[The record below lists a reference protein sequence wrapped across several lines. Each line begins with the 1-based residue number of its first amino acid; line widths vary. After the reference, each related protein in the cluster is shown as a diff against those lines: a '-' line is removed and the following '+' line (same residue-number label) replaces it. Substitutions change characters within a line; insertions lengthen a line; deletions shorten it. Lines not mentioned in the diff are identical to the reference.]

1 METTNNNNIK
11 IIRLH
16 GGEDI
21 IANFIE
27 SEDKETAILHDPMQV
42 IFKRIPTTGQT
53 VMMMMPWLPIEIIEN
68 NQAVLYTSDILT
80 IIDPKESAIQHYGEV
95 VMEAQKRMDEVDFIT
110 ESEDGDEKDGEDDD
124 EETSETKDFNVDELL
139 ELIKEKKNKRLH

>member
-1 METTNNNNIK
+1 METTNNNIK

-21 IANFIE
+21 IAQYIQ

-68 NQAVLYTSDILT
+68 NQAILCTADILT
-80 IIDPKESAIQHYGEV
+80 VIDPKESAIQHYGEV
-95 VMEAQKRMDEVDFIT
+95 VMEAQKRMDEVDFIS
-110 ESEDGDEKDGEDDD
+110 ESEDGDEDD
-124 EETSETKDFNVDELL
+124 EEDGEEETKDFNVDELL
-139 ELIKEKKNKRLH
+139 EIIKEKKNKKLH

>member
-1 METTNNNNIK
+1 METTNNNIK

-21 IANFIE
+21 IAQYIQ

-68 NQAVLYTSDILT
+68 NQAILCTADILT
-80 IIDPKESAIQHYGEV
+80 IIDPKESAIQHYGQV
-95 VMEAQKRMDEVDFIT
+95 VMEAQKRMDEVDFIS
-110 ESEDGDEKDGEDDD
+110 ESEDD
-124 EETSETKDFNVDELL
+124 EEDENEEGEEPEEMSNFNVDELL
-139 ELIKEKKNKRLH
+139 EILKEKKNKKLH

>member
-68 NQAVLYTSDILT
+68 NQAILCTADILT
-80 IIDPKESAIQHYGEV
+80 VIDPKESAIQHYGEV
-95 VMEAQKRMDEVDFIT
+95 VMEAQKRMDEVDFIS
-110 ESEDGDEKDGEDDD
+110 ESEDGDEDD
-124 EETSETKDFNVDELL
+124 EEENSEEETKDFNVDELL
-139 ELIKEKKNKRLH
+139 EIIKEKKNKKLH